1 VALSQDEQ
9 RILDEMER
17 NLAADDP
24 RLAARLGSFGQ
35 PRLPGQL
42 KIQHAR
48 TIGGILALALIATV
62 TVMVFVISP
71 FANHLRNEQAPRGT
85 PSTAAKATQSAP
97 ATTAGSSSAA
107 AKAGKASASAKAA
120 SAKTASIKPP
130 KTSGSQKAG
139 KDSDGSK
146 PAKSAGR

>member
-48 TIGGILALALIATV
+48 TIGGILALALIASV

-71 FANHLRNEQAPRGT
+71 FANHIRNEQGPRGT
-85 PSTAAKATQSAP
+85 PSAAAKTTHAAP
-97 ATTAGSSSAA
+97 ATTAAGGNSASAKTAKTSASGKAAKPSAA
-107 AKAGKASASAKAA
+107 AKAGKAS
-120 SAKTASIKPP
+120 
-130 KTSGSQKAG
+130 G
-139 KDSDGSK
+139 GSK
-146 PAKSAGR
+146 GAKNSAAPQHS

>member
-48 TIGGILALALIATV
+48 TIGGILALALIASV

-71 FANHLRNEQAPRGT
+71 FANHIRNEQGPRGT
-85 PSTAAKATQSAP
+85 PSASAKTTHSAP
-97 ATTAGSSSAA
+97 ATTAGSSNAASAKVA
-107 AKAGKASASAKAA
+107 KTSASAKPAKTSAGAKAGKASGASKGT
-120 SAKTASIKPP
+120 KNTP
-130 KTSGSQKAG
+130 QH
-139 KDSDGSK
+139 
-146 PAKSAGR
+146 

>member
-1 VALSQDEQ
+1 MALSQDEQ

-35 PRLPGQL
+35 PRLPGHI

-48 TIGGILALALIATV
+48 TIGGVLALTLIAAV

-71 FANHLRNEQAPRGT
+71 FARHIQNEQGPRGT
-85 PSTAAKATQSAP
+85 PSAAAKSTTPSSSGSA
-97 ATTAGSSSAA
+97 ATTAGRGNSAAMKPAKVPAA
-107 AKAGKASASAKAA
+107 AKDAKASGTSKGAKNTGA
-120 SAKTASIKPP
+120 P
-130 KTSGSQKAG
+130 
-139 KDSDGSK
+139 
-146 PAKSAGR
+146 RR

>member
-35 PRLPGQL
+35 PRLPSHI

-48 TIGGILALALIATV
+48 TIGGVLALALIAAV

-71 FANHLRNEQAPRGT
+71 FAHHMRNDQGPRGT
-85 PSTAAKATQSAP
+85 PSAAAKSTPPSSA
-97 ATTAGSSSAA
+97 SAA
-107 AKAGKASASAKAA
+107 ATAGRGNSATMKAA
-120 SAKTASIKPP
+120 NAPAGAKDAKTA
-130 KTSGSQKAG
+130 GAQKNARN
-139 KDSDGSK
+139 
-146 PAKSAGR
+146 SAAPRR

>member
-35 PRLPGQL
+35 PRLPGPV
-42 KIQHAR
+42 KVQHAR
-48 TIGGILALALIATV
+48 TIGGVLALTLIAAV

-71 FANHLRNEQAPRGT
+71 FANHIRNDHAPRGT
-85 PSTAAKATQSAP
+85 PSAAAKTTPPSRTSATSAGHSNSATTKAAKAP
-97 ATTAGSSSAA
+97 AGPRDA
-107 AKAGKASASAKAA
+107 
-120 SAKTASIKPP
+120 
-130 KTSGSQKAG
+130 KTSGAS
-139 KDSDGSK
+139 KD
-146 PAKSAGR
+146 AKNSAAPRR